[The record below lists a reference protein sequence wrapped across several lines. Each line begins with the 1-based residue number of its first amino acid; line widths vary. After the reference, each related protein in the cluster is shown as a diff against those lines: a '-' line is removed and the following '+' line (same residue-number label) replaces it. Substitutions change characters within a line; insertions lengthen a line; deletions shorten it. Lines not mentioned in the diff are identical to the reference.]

1 MGWYGNRV
9 RKIGILTGGGDAPG
23 LNAVLR
29 AVVLCASNE
38 VGLDVIGI
46 RDGFGGFAEADE
58 GLMPLTR
65 ETVRGLLWRGG
76 SIIGCNNRYRG
87 DPAFFVERMREIG
100 LEGLIVVGGEG
111 SLTVAAEMAA
121 RGARIVGVPKT
132 IDNDVE
138 GTDQTFGFDTA
149 VSLVADMCIRL
160 IDTAESHHRVV
171 IVEVMGRNA
180 GHIAL
185 HGALAGSADIALIPE
200 IPYGTEHV
208 ARKIADRASRNRTY
222 TLVVMAEGAVREGG
236 AKVLDR
242 YRSQLAGREIL
253 GGAGDVLAHEL
264 RQLVD
269 HEVRSLSLAHLQRG
283 GTPTAFDR
291 VLASRMGVLAARAIA
306 ADQTNVFTAYRN
318 SIVQL
323 APLADA
329 AGKVR
334 RVDAGGRFIS
344 AARALGMSFGDGR

>member
-1 MGWYGNRV
+1 V
-9 RKIGILTGGGDAPG
+9 PKIGILTGGGDAPG

-29 AVVLCASNE
+29 AVVLCAANE
-38 VGLDVIGI
+38 VRRDVIGI
-46 RDGFGGFAEADE
+46 RDGFGGFAEGDE
-58 GLMPLTR
+58 GLLPLTR
-65 ETVRGLLWRGG
+65 DMVRGLLWRGG
-76 SIIGCNNRYRG
+76 SILGCNNRYRG
-87 DPAFFVERMREIG
+87 QSEFFVDRMRELD

-111 SLTVAAEMAA
+111 SLTVAHEMAGL
-121 RGARIVGVPKT
+121 GARVIGVPKT

-149 VSLVADMCIRL
+149 VALVADMCIRL
-160 IDTAESHHRVV
+160 IDTAESHHRVM

-185 HGALAGSADIALIPE
+185 HGALAGSADVALIPE
-200 IPYGTEHV
+200 IPYRPEHIAQV
-208 ARKIADRASRNRTY
+208 IADRCARRRTY

-242 YRSQLAGREIL
+242 HRTKLAGREIL
-253 GGAGDVLAHEL
+253 GGAGEVLAHDMRAL
-264 RQLVD
+264 ID

-291 VLASRMGVLAARAIA
+291 VLASRMGVLAARALA
-306 ADQTNVFTAYRN
+306 ANQTDVFTAYRN
-318 SIVQL
+318 GIVQL
-323 APLADA
+323 APLSDA

-334 RVDAGGRFIS
+334 KVDAQGRFVS
-344 AARALGMSFGDGR
+344 AARALGISFGDGR